1 MDSTER
7 PQDPVEEPGGLTSGQ
22 RAGEFPERDIQ
33 KLPDHLR
40 ADGALFRFNRFDDQ
54 GFSSFLLA
62 GLRMV
67 KGIHE
72 DIRVKEK
79 GLTHDCGALWFIS
92 SRVNFRPGR
101 T

>member
-1 MDSTER
+1 VDLAER
-7 PQDPVEEPGGLTSGQ
+7 PQDPVEESGRLTGGQTV
-22 RAGEFPERDIQ
+22 GEFPERDIQ
-33 KLPDHLR
+33 KLLDHLR
-40 ADGALFRFNRFDDQ
+40 ADGASFRFNRFDDER
-54 GFSSFLLA
+54 FRPFLFA
-62 GLRMV
+62 GLRIV
-67 KGIHE
+67 KRIHK